1 MLPLKPT
8 DLSANIYENPDA
20 DLDNFKTTPMLI
32 TNKKNF
38 IQKQY
43 IIMLFSES
51 FGIKTTIIFFLI
63 KFSIKY
69 TGQHENS
76 KLNANL
82 NMSRNVLYK

>member
-51 FGIKTTIIFFLI
+51 FGIKTTIIFF
-63 KFSIKY
+63 
-69 TGQHENS
+69 
-76 KLNANL
+76 KLSLVLNIQGNMRIAN
-82 NMSRNVLYK
+82 

>member
-51 FGIKTTIIFFLI
+51 FGIKTTIIFL
-63 KFSIKY
+63 
-69 TGQHENS
+69 
-76 KLNANL
+76 KLSLVLNIQGNMRIAN
-82 NMSRNVLYK
+82 